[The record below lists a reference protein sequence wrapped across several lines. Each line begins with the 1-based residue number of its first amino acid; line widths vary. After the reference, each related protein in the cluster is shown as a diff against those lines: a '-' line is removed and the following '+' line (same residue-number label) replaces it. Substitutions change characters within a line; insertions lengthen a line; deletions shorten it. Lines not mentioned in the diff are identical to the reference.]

1 MSSDATKVAGVQSTP
16 NRSDA
21 ASSSDKILDVDLNHD
36 LDNLF
41 SSLPAKGADNLS
53 KSKSNGD
60 SDYVDMEVD
69 TIESTPL
76 DATGLTNT
84 QSASVVQAWNAE
96 VQLSTPS
103 RSTRS
108 LTSRCEA
115 TIGERSVR
123 RSGRPKTPYT
133 LSAFSPVD
141 WSKTVPDTINASPND
156 TRRGSLSPRE
166 TTHVP
171 PPLHDS
177 PTPSRSYTLPTPAE
191 GTIADLRQQALGDPY
206 MFSPIIDSR
215 SSPVKEVGTVGAGA
229 EAAQRMLSPESQF
242 ADDDEEEKFSP
253 GPVEPLAESSAV
265 GIRASPASSLSSLT
279 SLPSSSSE
287 EASDS
292 SASEEDEE
300 VSQKQEIHNS
310 EGRIRIALS
319 RTPMS
324 SPIRA
329 PEQISTP
336 LSQPK
341 LTFRLPTIKTSSP
354 RTPVSPLKYSLPL
367 GNHRPISSSPLKQ
380 TLSPS
385 SGITEDEEAV
395 MSLVTTTSP
404 MPSPTPSARPLTA
417 AHSAFQGLDATPVE
431 LLSPEKRGKPLAMEA
446 SLSDLAAPPAG
457 ESVARLR
464 EWHSNRVK
472 SSSPKEDVA
481 GEMDVVDTLEP
492 EVDQDLEYGLPPTDP
507 PFVPFEKPTQTQ
519 MESSDEGTDELPPS
533 PHYAENAPLTEEVL
547 QIQQVEPAGEDD
559 ADHRSTPVSPMS
571 GLSVEIL
578 EIASDLQTTMPS
590 TQAAPPP
597 GESITRLREWH
608 NSRAKSSSAGECVA
622 SDESRDEPSPD
633 VPGDVAEPLD
643 PLAGLMDVYDDG
655 MDVVDTS
662 EPEQDQEVLQ
672 DELPPT
678 DPPLVPFEEPIQT
691 QIELSDE
698 EMDESPPLHRADSI
712 PLTEDVPENQPF
724 ELAGEDG
731 ADHRSTPASLVSTLS
746 VEILE
751 FVPNLQTT
759 RPTTATSTLKGKEP
773 CKRSPSVISISSDSS
788 DDDSPVVR
796 SKQPV
801 GHTQAADRPVKLES
815 LNEQLINSVV
825 GRTSESALAL
835 PNNSSDLLTRD
846 LSPISDLS
854 SASDKNSQRSA
865 SEEDLA
871 MHLLSSRLED
881 DEAEIIP
888 MKKLR
893 TVSVSAPAPDLAT
906 KVEQVTVSLDMLQP
920 PPPPKKSLL
929 AIKRG
934 QSAAVTRIKK
944 RKPRPQS
951 NDSDEDEDQPPLK
964 RAKQRKTLTE
974 EGQSKSKVE
983 NITPKRKEPRIKS
996 PVKPTIKKEM
1006 RSPVKTPTRRPRE
1019 KPARVASVVWPTTE
1033 NPDFD
1038 TVSGSYLLV

>member
-41 SSLPAKGADNLS
+41 SSLPAKGADSLS

-76 DATGLTNT
+76 DATSLTNT

-141 WSKTVPDTINASPND
+141 WSKTVPDTINASSND
-156 TRRGSLSPRE
+156 TRRGSLSPRK

-191 GTIADLRQQALGDPY
+191 GTIADLRQQALGDLY
-206 MFSPIIDSR
+206 MFSPVIDSR

-242 ADDDEEEKFSP
+242 AYDDEEEMFSP

-319 RTPMS
+319 QTPMS

-367 GNHRPISSSPLKQ
+367 SNHRPIGSSPLKQ

-395 MSLVTTTSP
+395 MSLVATASP
-404 MPSPTPSARPLTA
+404 MPSPTPSTRPLAA

-472 SSSPKEDVA
+472 SSSPKADGA

-492 EVDQDLEYGLPPTDP
+492 ELDQDLEYGLPPTDP
-507 PFVPFEKPTQTQ
+507 PFVPFEEPTQ
-519 MESSDEGTDELPPS
+519 SDEGTDELPPS
-533 PHYAENAPLTEEVL
+533 PHYAENAPLTEGVL

-590 TQAAPPP
+590 TEAAPPP

-608 NSRAKSSSAGECVA
+608 NSRAKSSSPEEDVA

-643 PLAGLMDVYDDG
+643 PLPADLMDVYDDD
-655 MDVVDTS
+655 MDVIDTS
-662 EPEQDQEVLQ
+662 EPEQDQEDLQ
-672 DELPPT
+672 DGLPLT

-698 EMDESPPLHRADSI
+698 GMDESPPLDRADSI

-724 ELAGEDG
+724 EPAGEDG
-731 ADHRSTPASLVSTLS
+731 ADRRSTPASLVSTLS

-751 FVPNLQTT
+751 FVPNLWTTTQTT
-759 RPTTATSTLKGKEP
+759 VTPTSKGKDP
-773 CKRSPSVISISSDSS
+773 FKRSPSVISISSDSS
-788 DDDSPVVR
+788 DDDSPVIQ
-796 SKQPV
+796 SKRPV
-801 GHTQAADRPVKLES
+801 GPTQAADRPVKLEP
-815 LNEQLINSVV
+815 LNEQLTNSVV
-825 GRTSESALAL
+825 GRTKSALAP
-835 PNNSSDLLTRD
+835 PNDSSDLLTRD

-854 SASDKNSQRSA
+854 SATDKNSQRSA

-893 TVSVSAPAPDLAT
+893 TVSGSAPGPDLAT

-1038 TVSGSYLLV
+1038 TVSVVCIF